1 MLLRSLLA
9 IAGVACLWLANPAS
23 AAVDAAKAQELL
35 GKSGCVACHTKDK
48 KLVGPAFQEI
58 AKKYKGN
65 AGAEAQLIKKVVDGG
80 TGTWGPIPM
89 PPNKGKG
96 SDADFKLMVQYI
108 LAQ

>member
-1 MLLRSLLA
+1 MLIRSLLT
-9 IAGVACLWLANPAS
+9 IAGVACLWMASPAQ

-35 GKSGCVACHTKDK
+35 TKSGCVACHAKDK

-65 AGAEAQLIKKVVDGG
+65 AGAEAQLIKKVMEGG
-80 TGTWGPIPM
+80 SGNWGAIPM
-89 PPNKGKG
+89 PPNKGKA
-96 SDADFKLMVQYI
+96 SDADFKVMVEYV